1 VSGKDRAYMR
11 RGLSSRNPEDVR
23 KAPAKR
29 LNLAAIAAEPVI
41 SGPEKPPRL
50 GRARKPM
57 RQSADLRMSAAIR
70 PAAAERA
77 RVVLAV
83 ALIPLAPYGEAS
95 AADMSRV
102 RRVLGEAPL
111 LADIA
116 PFALDELIPLTLR
129 ALAARGPDRVL
140 ADLRGLTPPG
150 LAEAALALAVRAAFQ
165 GGRVPERAMGILGGL
180 ANRLGVPIGDFADML
195 EAITAEQRCPG

>member
-1 VSGKDRAYMR
+1 MGQPADMRLRAT
-11 RGLSSRNPEDVR
+11 
-23 KAPAKR
+23 
-29 LNLAAIAAEPVI
+29 
-41 SGPEKPPRL
+41 
-50 GRARKPM
+50 
-57 RQSADLRMSAAIR
+57 IR

-83 ALIPLAPYGEAS
+83 ALIPLAPYGVAPTS
-95 AADMSRV
+95 DVARL

-140 ADLRGLTPPG
+140 ADLRGLIPPG

-180 ANRLGVPIGDFADML
+180 ANRLGVPISDFADML
-195 EAITAEQRCPG
+195 EGIAAEHRRPG

>member
-1 VSGKDRAYMR
+1 MPRLAQSLWSA
-11 RGLSSRNPEDVR
+11 GL
-23 KAPAKR
+23 
-29 LNLAAIAAEPVI
+29 
-41 SGPEKPPRL
+41 EKPPRPE
-50 GRARKPM
+50 GARKPM
-57 RQSADLRMSAAIR
+57 RQPADLRPRTVIR

-83 ALIPLAPYGEAS
+83 ALIPLAPYGEA
-95 AADMSRV
+95 AATDLARL
-102 RRVLGEAPL
+102 RHVLGAAPL

-140 ADLRGLTPPG
+140 ADLRGVTPPG
-150 LAEAALALAVRAAFQ
+150 LAEAALALAVRGAFQ
-165 GGRVPERAMGILGGL
+165 GGRVSERAMGILGGL

-195 EAITAEQRCPG
+195 EGIAAEQRRPG

>member
-1 VSGKDRAYMR
+1 MGQ
-11 RGLSSRNPEDVR
+11 P
-23 KAPAKR
+23 
-29 LNLAAIAAEPVI
+29 
-41 SGPEKPPRL
+41 
-50 GRARKPM
+50 
-57 RQSADLRMSAAIR
+57 ADLRASAAIR
-70 PAAAERA
+70 PAAVVRA

-83 ALIPLAPYGEAS
+83 TLIPLAPYGEA
-95 AADMSRV
+95 AVEDVARV
-102 RRVLGEAPL
+102 RRVLSVAPV
-111 LADIA
+111 LADLA

-140 ADLRGLTPPG
+140 ADLQGLIPPG

-195 EAITAEQRCPG
+195 EGIAAEQRRPG